1 MKIKICGM
9 RDPANIAEIAA
20 LAPDYMGF
28 IFYPKSSRYV
38 GQDFAPAWG
47 PETEA
52 IRKVA
57 VFVNESLDSALEITD
72 RLGFDMVQLHGNETP
87 AYCRE
92 MKQAGLEVIKAF
104 GIGPEYDFSQLEP
117 FGEWTDFYLLDA
129 RTPIYGGSGERFDW
143 KQLEQYRE
151 EKPFFFSGGL
161 EPANLKEAVA
171 AAAGTSLHALDLNSR
186 IELAPALKNAE
197 MAATAIQLVKQL
209 VHENEK

>member
-1 MKIKICGM
+1 M
-9 RDPANIAEIAA
+9 RDPANIAAIAA

-28 IFYPKSSRYV
+28 IFYPGSKRYV
-38 GQDFAPAWG
+38 GKDFAPAWG
-47 PETEA
+47 PEIEG

-57 VFVNESLDSALEITD
+57 VFVNEPLDSALEITD

-92 MKQAGLEVIKAF
+92 MKRAGLEVIKAF
-104 GIGPEYDFSQLEP
+104 GIGPGYDFSQLGP
-117 FGEWTDFYLLDA
+117 FREWVDFYLLDA
-129 RTPIYGGSGERFDW
+129 QTPIYGGSGERFDW
-143 KQLEQYRE
+143 KQLEGYRE
-151 EKPFFFSGGL
+151 EKPFFLSGGL
-161 EPANLKEAVA
+161 EPANLSEAA

-186 IELAPALKNAE
+186 IELAPALKNTE